1 MKSFSRLR
9 ISAVAFAVGVASSP
23 AVWSDT
29 QDDLQQLK
37 QQVEELNQK
46 IQALEQ
52 QQEIDKENVAAK
64 AKETSTANHD
74 DNKINTFQSDDGT
87 ETLHVG
93 GYVQADSRWYS
104 GNQPAIAPGTAT
116 SAAATGG
123 VDTFLIRRAR
133 LQFSGTIGNYFD
145 YWLEPSFDDGA
156 AGLQGAYLDADLSN
170 LFKVRVG
177 KFKVPLGLER
187 LQFSSNNSFVET
199 AFTTGLTPNYEVGAE
214 LFGTVFSGT
223 TDYQ

>member
-123 VDTFLIRRAR
+123 VDIMNHGF
-133 LQFSGTIGNYFD
+133 
-145 YWLEPSFDDGA
+145 PSFRFPGHLRKVILRDPKPASTWILHDCIVA
-156 AGLQGAYLDADLSN
+156 VLTILKRKDKKLSR
-170 LFKVRVG
+170 F
-177 KFKVPLGLER
+177 PLLIWSR
-187 LQFSSNNSFVET
+187 TQQVM
-199 AFTTGLTPNYEVGAE
+199 
-214 LFGTVFSGT
+214 
-223 TDYQ
+223 